1 MNHRVLCGETS
12 WVATHRPGAPFPL
25 HVYRPI
31 SDYGLIGDTHTA
43 ALVSSSGSMDWACLP
58 YFDSPAV
65 FLRILDDAKGGYCS
79 IEPRELKKIT
89 RRYLPGTP
97 ILETTFKCST
107 GTLQVT
113 DFMCLRRRE
122 ELTDAG
128 QDADAD
134 RRIIRLLRC
143 TAGSVDVN
151 VEVKPTFDFA
161 REQATTSNHD
171 HTIVFT
177 TKNGVLQLQ
186 GPSLSLKD
194 NVASARVHLDAGED
208 SFLAISHADRE
219 GDLIHLDLDRIR
231 DALHNTQSY
240 WQRWSKS
247 YSYEGEYR
255 DLLLRSAIT
264 LKLLTFEPTG
274 AIVAAPTTS
283 LPEEIGGERNWDYR
297 FTWVRDS
304 SLTLMAL
311 MSLGYFGE
319 AHDFLHFF
327 KRITPDPEQGFQI
340 LYGIRGDKQL
350 EEHELKHLDGYR
362 ASRPVRI
369 GNAAATQKQLDIYG
383 ELMLCI
389 YLYANHEAFEHR
401 QEEFLADTWPMIHG
415 MADFAAKNW
424 REPDSGL
431 WEIRGAE
438 RQFVD
443 SNALCWVALDRAVQL
458 ASMKRTNGDLSNWTR
473 NRDAIR
479 DSILQHGYD
488 PQLGSFVQ
496 SYGSKVVDASAL
508 RLPMVGL
515 IEATDPRMISTV
527 KEIEK
532 RLMHGGLVYRYRG
545 VSDGLRGNEGTFVM
559 CTFWLMDNYVMQ
571 GRLREAEELFRHVIS
586 YRNDLGLMSEEID
599 AANGEMLGNFPQ
611 GFTHISMI
619 NTAVRLE
626 AAREGQKPSAHA
638 IVEKR

>member
-1 MNHRVLCGETS
+1 
-12 WVATHRPGAPFPL
+12 
-25 HVYRPI
+25 
-31 SDYGLIGDTHTA
+31 
-43 ALVSSSGSMDWACLP
+43 
-58 YFDSPAV
+58 
-65 FLRILDDAKGGYCS
+65 
-79 IEPRELKKIT
+79 
-89 RRYLPGTP
+89 
-97 ILETTFKCST
+97 
-107 GTLQVT
+107 
-113 DFMCLRRRE
+113 
-122 ELTDAG
+122 
-128 QDADAD
+128 
-134 RRIIRLLRC
+134 
-143 TAGSVDVN
+143 
-151 VEVKPTFDFA
+151 
-161 REQATTSNHD
+161 
-171 HTIVFT
+171 
-177 TKNGVLQLQ
+177 
-186 GPSLSLKD
+186 
-194 NVASARVHLDAGED
+194 
-208 SFLAISHADRE
+208 
-219 GDLIHLDLDRIR
+219 
-231 DALHNTQSY
+231 
-240 WQRWSKS
+240 
-247 YSYEGEYR
+247 
-255 DLLLRSAIT
+255 
-264 LKLLTFEPTG
+264 
-274 AIVAAPTTS
+274 
-283 LPEEIGGERNWDYR
+283 
-297 FTWVRDS
+297 
-304 SLTLMAL
+304 
-311 MSLGYFGE
+311 
-319 AHDFLHFF
+319 
-327 KRITPDPEQGFQI
+327 
-340 LYGIRGDKQL
+340 
-350 EEHELKHLDGYR
+350 
-362 ASRPVRI
+362 
-369 GNAAATQKQLDIYG
+369 
-383 ELMLCI
+383 
-389 YLYANHEAFEHR
+389 
-401 QEEFLADTWPMIHG
+401 